1 MASRFST
8 SRSSAQGEIRTT
20 TRRRTA
26 LPSMSVQQVRAY
38 LIARDTLRRI
48 GRFSG
53 IAAERLSPNERPRT
67 SSSGDRH

>member
-1 MASRFST
+1 MASRSST
-8 SRSSAQGEIRTT
+8 SRSRAQGEIRTT

-48 GRFSG
+48 GRFSA
-53 IAAERLSPNERPRT
+53 IAAERQSPNERPRT
-67 SSSGDRH
+67 SSSGDCH